1 MGISIGN
8 TYAGCPSCADD
19 IVLLLN
25 DQNEMQEM
33 LSTVYDYSSDHRFLI
48 HPIKS
53 NTSQKYQQ
61 AKCRKNTRNNRK
73 FYFEK

>member
-33 LSTVYDYSSDHRFLI
+33 LSTVYDYSSDHRLKGLYPFAI
-48 HPIKS
+48 
-53 NTSQKYQQ
+53 SQL
-61 AKCRKNTRNNRK
+61 R
-73 FYFEK
+73 